1 MALSKLKEWLYN
13 KRSSFLM
20 YRFDS
25 ALRTV
30 HRRHIA
36 FQVKYARYPLLAFQ
50 DSLFIYSSNALW
62 FRLPSR
68 IDALRGKNR

>member
-36 FQVKYARYPLLAFQ
+36 FQVKNARVSALSF
-50 DSLFIYSSNALW
+50 SGFFIYLQ
-62 FRLPSR
+62 
-68 IDALRGKNR
+68 